1 MLRSRYRV
9 NGVRLEI
16 RNSESVS
23 SRIKM
28 KRTVSKQE

>member
-1 MLRSRYRV
+1 MRRSRSRV
-9 NGVRLEI
+9 NGVRLEV

-28 KRTVSKQE
+28 KRTGSKQE